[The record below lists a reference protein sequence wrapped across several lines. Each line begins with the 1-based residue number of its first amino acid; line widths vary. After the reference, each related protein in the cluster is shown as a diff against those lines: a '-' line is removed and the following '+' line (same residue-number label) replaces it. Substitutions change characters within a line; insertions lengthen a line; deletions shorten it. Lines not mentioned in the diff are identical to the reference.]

1 MPLKSGRLT
10 PQEIVFR
17 DAFAT
22 TGDKAYAAM
31 KAGYS
36 SPRQSA
42 HKALANPIIE
52 ADVRRQQLA
61 ILNNELLPAAIG
73 VLATII
79 ADPKASERGKLTA
92 VKIVLDRALGGA
104 DASESKEPHEMT
116 SDEIQKRL
124 DALRREASDRTR
136 VVIEH
141 EPGEAKAEPSAFD

>member
-1 MPLKSGRLT
+1 MPDKLGRLNT
-10 PQEIVFR
+10 QEKRFAKEYAMTGNAVF
-17 DAFAT
+17 
-22 TGDKAYAAM
+22 AASA
-31 KAGYS
+31 AGYA
-36 SPRQSA
+36 SPRQRASHNLQKDA
-42 HKALANPIIE
+42 VQ
-52 ADVRRQQLA
+52 ADIRRQQLA

-124 DALRREASDRTR
+124 DALRREASDRAR

-141 EPGEAKAEPSAFD
+141 EPSEAKAEPSAFD

>member
-1 MPLKSGRLT
+1 MPRTGGRHTHKEMLL
-10 PQEIVFR
+10 
-17 DAFAT
+17 AKHMAAT
-22 TGDKAYAAM
+22 NDRGYAM
-31 KAGYS
+31 EKAGL
-36 SPRQSA
+36 SA
-42 HKALANPIIE
+42 AGASRALDRPAVQ
-52 ADVRRQQLA
+52 ADIRRQQLA

-124 DALRREASDRTR
+124 DALRREASDRAR

-141 EPGEAKAEPSAFD
+141 EPGEAKAEASAFD

>member
-1 MPLKSGRLT
+1 MRLKSGLLT
-10 PQEIVFR
+10 AQEK
-17 DAFAT
+17 AFAAT
-22 TGDKAYAAM
+22 YAATGDRNYAAM

-42 HKALANPIIE
+42 SQALQKVE
-52 ADVRRQQLA
+52 VQADIRRQQLA

-124 DALRREASDRTR
+124 DALRREASDRAR